1 MRSAVRRT
9 VVVAALATTL
19 AGACG
24 TGSPGG
30 DGRDA
35 GGGDGGAA
43 GHNPVTVTLLTFGSP
58 DELAVYRSL
67 ADDFTRANPDVRVR
81 VLEAADRADLATRL
95 SSAFAAGDPPDLFL
109 VNYRLFPQY
118 AARGV
123 LEPVGPRLDRSRQLE
138 ADDFYAEALD
148 AFRWDGE
155 LTCMPQNISSLAVY
169 YNVDQ
174 FIQAGIPL
182 PTEAWTWD
190 DMLDAAKALT
200 GPDLDGDGLRD
211 QHGLGVDPEFVRL
224 APFVWSAGGRV
235 FDDDEHPTR
244 ITMDDPAAQQA
255 LGDFMDLWWTHDV
268 VPSELEY
275 EAEDNEAR
283 FANGRMAMVMGS
295 RRSVPYF
302 RTITGFRWD
311 VAPLPVRAT
320 PVSLLHSDAYCLP
333 AAGAH
338 RDEAWRFVE
347 FAVGADGAPAV
358 AASGRTVP
366 SLREAA
372 ESEAFLDPLHAPAS
386 SQVFLDAIPTLRAV
400 PTVSTWP
407 EIEDTADLVLEVA
420 LWRERRSPEQ
430 VAAELRAATADAF
443 DRAEP

>member
-1 MRSAVRRT
+1 MVRLRPGPGVRRR
-9 VVVAALATTL
+9 VVGVALLATIL
-19 AGACG
+19 GACG
-24 TGSPGG
+24 TGTP
-30 DGRDA
+30 DGDA
-35 GGGDGGAA
+35 GGAGAGG
-43 GHNPVTVTLLTFGSP
+43 GPVTVTLLTFGSP

-67 ADDFTRANPDVRVR
+67 ADGFSAANPDVRVR

-95 SSAFAAGDPPDLFL
+95 STAFAGGDPPDLFL

-123 LEPVGPRLDRSRQLE
+123 LDPVGPRLDRSERLA

-148 AFRWDGE
+148 AFRWDGV

-174 FIQAGIPL
+174 FEQAGLPL
-182 PTEAWTWD
+182 PTNGWTWD
-190 DMLDAAKALT
+190 DMLVAAKALT
-200 GPDLDGDGLRD
+200 GPDADGDGLRD

-224 APFVWSAGGRV
+224 APFVWSAGGDV
-235 FDDDEHPTR
+235 FDDDDDPTR
-244 ITMDDPAAQQA
+244 ITMDDPAAQLA
-255 LGDFMDLWWTHDV
+255 LADFMDLWWTHDV

-333 AAGAH
+333 ATGAH

-347 FAVGADGAPAV
+347 YAVGADGAAAV

-372 ESEAFLDPLHAPAS
+372 ESDVFLDPVRSPAS

-420 LWRERRSPEQ
+420 LWRERKRPDQ
-430 VAAELRAATADAF
+430 VAAELQAATADAF
-443 DRAEP
+443 DRAER